1 MRQQSFM
8 LRVGIDCG
16 FSLKAISAIRVR
28 SQYTSILLLFILL
41 TACGGGQ
48 TSLTP
53 VAQLPQTAGP
63 VSITFIGLPSGVGYE
78 IDRRLIDQFTQETGI
93 LVKFVPGP
101 ESSTERQAQ
110 YLEFLDNH
118 ATEPDVYQIDIV
130 WVGDLAEHM
139 FDLNAE
145 LGAEAQAHF
154 QTIVNNN
161 TVDGKLIGM
170 PFYTDAG
177 LLFYRIDLL
186 KKYDYAGP
194 PETWDELEAM
204 ASAIQAGERAAGNDQ
219 FWGFV
224 WQGTLHEGLTCNA
237 LEWQVSL
244 GGGQIIEPD
253 KTITVN
259 NPRAVAALEMAAGW
273 IGVISPPGVT
283 AYRSEDSRN
292 VWQAGNAAFMR
303 NWPYAYAKGQEA
315 GSPVRGKFD
324 VTLLPSG
331 GAEHAATLGGWQLAV
346 SKYSTHPQEAIQFV
360 RYMTSPQVQLQR
372 SVEGSFLPTI
382 PELYD
387 DPQVLAANPY
397 YSRLKEVFFGGA
409 VARPSTVSGKLY
421 SQVSKAYFTAVHA
434 VLTGEASSG
443 EALANLETELTT
455 ITGFKTDIP

>member
-1 MRQQSFM
+1 
-8 LRVGIDCG
+8 
-16 FSLKAISAIRVR
+16 
-28 SQYTSILLLFILL
+28 
-41 TACGGGQ
+41 
-48 TSLTP
+48 
-53 VAQLPQTAGP
+53 
-63 VSITFIGLPSGVGYE
+63 
-78 IDRRLIDQFTQETGI
+78 
-93 LVKFVPGP
+93 
-101 ESSTERQAQ
+101 
-110 YLEFLDNH
+110 
-118 ATEPDVYQIDIV
+118 
-130 WVGDLAEHM
+130 
-139 FDLNAE
+139 
-145 LGAEAQAHF
+145 
-154 QTIVNNN
+154 
-161 TVDGKLIGM
+161 
-170 PFYTDAG
+170 
-177 LLFYRIDLL
+177 
-186 KKYDYAGP
+186 
-194 PETWDELEAM
+194 
-204 ASAIQAGERAAGNDQ
+204 
-219 FWGFV
+219 
-224 WQGTLHEGLTCNA
+224 
-237 LEWQVSL
+237 
-244 GGGQIIEPD
+244 
-253 KTITVN
+253 
-259 NPRAVAALEMAAGW
+259 
-273 IGVISPPGVT
+273 
-283 AYRSEDSRN
+283 
-292 VWQAGNAAFMR
+292 MR